1 MSECASRMAN
11 HHVATVPE
19 SLERAPIKVRAP
31 HGERGVS
38 AGTSFPTGNPAGE
51 ERAEEGE
58 ALDKCE
64 LAVHT
69 SRLPPL

>member
-1 MSECASRMAN
+1 MSVPRGWH

-38 AGTSFPTGNPAGE
+38 AGTSFPAGE
-51 ERAEEGE
+51 ERAERRE
-58 ALDKCE
+58 
-64 LAVHT
+64 
-69 SRLPPL
+69 RQYR

>member
-38 AGTSFPTGNPAGE
+38 AGTSFPGQWGNPAGE
-51 ERAEEGE
+51 ERAERRE
-58 ALDKCE
+58 
-64 LAVHT
+64 
-69 SRLPPL
+69 RQYR

>member
-11 HHVATVPE
+11 HQVATVPE

-38 AGTSFPTGNPAGE
+38 AGTSFAKGQSSRRGAG
-51 ERAEEGE
+51 RRGRG
-58 ALDKCE
+58 
-64 LAVHT
+64 T
-69 SRLPPL
+69 R

>member
-38 AGTSFPTGNPAGE
+38 AGTRGNPAGE

-58 ALDKCE
+58 AVPVDKCE